1 MHALSEGKT
10 VCERERMLMLLL
22 CFSPISLPFSPHLS
36 RSLSSP
42 SHSLPRLI
50 LSSLSLS
57 GMPTAYDL
65 STVMGSG
72 STVSHNN
79 LIPLGRI
86 LRTD

>member
-1 MHALSEGKT
+1 
-10 VCERERMLMLLL
+10 MLLL
-22 CFSPISLPFSPHLS
+22 CFSPISLLLSPSLSFSLLPI
-36 RSLSSP
+36 SLSSP
-42 SHSLPRLI
+42 SHPFI
-50 LSSLSLS
+50 SLSLS

-86 LRTD
+86 LRTDGLTD